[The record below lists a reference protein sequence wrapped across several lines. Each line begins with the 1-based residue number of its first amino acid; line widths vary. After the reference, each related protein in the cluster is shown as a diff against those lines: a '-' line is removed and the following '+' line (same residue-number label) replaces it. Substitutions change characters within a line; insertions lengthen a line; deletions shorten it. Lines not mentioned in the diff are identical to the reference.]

1 MKRHSIVS
9 TILRVSFLML
19 PMIAVS
25 CGSDSGGDL
34 FIGGKPKT
42 DAGDSGGTSATG
54 GASGAG
60 ARGGSS
66 GTGVGGSAAQSSGG
80 TAGTNGVSDAS
91 AGTSGTGTAGT
102 NGASGA
108 SATGGTAGTA
118 GAAGSAGIGGTMGSI
133 GASGSAGTNG
143 TSGTNGSAGSGG
155 VDGSAGTNGASGTAG
170 SSGTNGSAGTGGT
183 AGADAGSDA
192 GDAGPKPCTNS
203 SQCKSD
209 EFCSKPSCAA
219 TTGECK
225 ARPKTCASAESP
237 VCGCDAVNYW
247 NDCLRQQA
255 GIASGTSG
263 ECVTSANCGG
273 LPGFT
278 CPGGRARCAHLYTTE
293 LECGISDA
301 FGTCWVIPE
310 QCSQIVAGTTHRS
323 CTNTDRCLTKCEAIK
338 TEQGH
343 FTDSTCPQ

>member
-1 MKRHSIVS
+1 
-9 TILRVSFLML
+9 ML

-25 CGSDSGGDL
+25 CGGDSGGDL
-34 FIGGKPKT
+34 FVGGKPKT
-42 DAGDSGGTSATG
+42 DAGNSGGTSATG

-66 GTGVGGSAAQSSGG
+66 GAGAGGSAAQSSGG
-80 TAGTNGVSDAS
+80 TAGTRDAS

-102 NGASGA
+102 NGAGGA

-118 GAAGSAGIGGTMGSI
+118 GAAGNAGAAGTAGMGGTMGSN

-143 TSGTNGSAGSGG
+143 ASGTNGSAGSGA
-155 VDGSAGTNGASGTAG
+155 VDGSAGTNGTSGTAG
-170 SSGTNGSAGTGGT
+170 SSGTNGSAGAGG
-183 AGADAGSDA
+183 AGGADAGLDA
-192 GDAGPKPCTNS
+192 GDGGPKSCTNS
-203 SQCKSD
+203 SQCKND
-209 EFCSKPSCAA
+209 EFCSKPTCASSM
-219 TTGECK
+219 GECK
-225 ARPKTCASAESP
+225 ARPKNCASTESP

-263 ECVTSANCGG
+263 ECVTSAGCGG

-278 CPGGRARCAHLYTTE
+278 CPEGRARCAQLHE
-293 LECGISDA
+293 SQLECGIADG

-310 QCSQIVAGTTHRS
+310 QCPQIVIGTSHRS
-323 CTNTDRCLTKCEAIK
+323 CTASDRCLTKCEAIK

>member
-1 MKRHSIVS
+1 
-9 TILRVSFLML
+9 ML
-19 PMIAVS
+19 PMITVS

-34 FIGGKPKT
+34 FVGGKPKP
-42 DAGDSGGTSATG
+42 DASNSGGTSATG

-66 GTGVGGSAAQSSGG
+66 GAGAGGSGARSGG
-80 TAGTNGVSDAS
+80 TAGTDGGRDAS

-108 SATGGTAGTA
+108 GATGGTAGTA
-118 GAAGSAGIGGTMGSI
+118 GAAGTAGIGGTTGTSGGSGTNGRAGSGAVDGSAGTT
-133 GASGSAGTNG
+133 GASGSAG
-143 TSGTNGSAGSGG
+143 SAGS
-155 VDGSAGTNGASGTAG
+155 
-170 SSGTNGSAGTGGT
+170 NGSAGTGGT

-192 GDAGPKPCTNS
+192 GDAGPKSCTNS

-209 EFCSKPSCAA
+209 EFCSKPSCAENS
-219 TTGECK
+219 TGECK
-225 ARPKTCASAESP
+225 PRPKNCMSTESP
-237 VCGCDAVNYW
+237 VCGCNAVNYW

-263 ECVTSANCGG
+263 ECLTSASCGG

-278 CPGGRARCAHLYTTE
+278 CPDGRARCAHLVTE
-293 LECGISDA
+293 LECGTSDA

-310 QCSQIVAGTTHRS
+310 QCPQIVVGASYRACSGG
-323 CTNTDRCLTKCEAIK
+323 TDRCVSKCEAIK
-338 TEQGH
+338 AEH
-343 FTDSTCPQ
+343 DYFTDSTCPQ